1 MGLFE
6 DKNICP
12 MLIAQMQKPFNDENW
27 IYELKL
33 DGCRC
38 IGYFDQSGTCLRNK
52 RNMELLPR
60 FPELK
65 ELHRSVSKQTVL
77 DGELVVLLDGV
88 PDFFELQRRTLLTDR
103 FKIEMAAARHP
114 ASFVAYD
121 CLYGG
126 YCGIM
131 DKPLLDRKEILQKS
145 VRENERIAISRY
157 IPTDG
162 IGLFRAADEK
172 KLEGVV
178 AKRIDSFY
186 YPGKRTKDWIKF
198 KRMADEEFVV
208 CGYIRKSTNV
218 FSIILGK
225 YHNGIYLYKGH
236 VTLGVSNSTVSQ
248 LKKSDT
254 MPFATVPTGSGNE
267 SAVWVYPDKVCIVE
281 YMPNTKNSLR
291 QAVFK
296 GFRTDMI
303 PEDIIE

>member
-1 MGLFE
+1 MILFE
-6 DKNICP
+6 EKNLSP
-12 MLIAQMQKPFNDENW
+12 MLISQMQEPFNDDKW

-65 ELHRSVSKQTVL
+65 GLHHSVSDRTVL
-77 DGELVVLLDGV
+77 DGELVVLRNGV

-103 FKIEMAAARHP
+103 FKIEMAASRHP

-121 CLYGG
+121 CLYESSRN
-126 YCGIM
+126 IM
-131 DKPLLDRKEILQKS
+131 DQPLLERKEALQSS
-145 VRENERIAISRY
+145 VRENGLIAISRF

-162 IGLFRAADEK
+162 IGLFHAADEK
-172 KLEGVV
+172 ELEGVV
-178 AKRIDSFY
+178 AKRAASLY

-208 CGYIRKSTNV
+208 CGYIRKNSRT

-225 YHNGIYLYKGH
+225 YHNGAYIYKGH
-236 VTLGVSNSTVSQ
+236 VTLGVTKETVSQ
-248 LKKSDT
+248 LRESGIT
-254 MPFATVPTGSGNE
+254 PFTAIPADAGNE
-267 SAVWVYPDKVCIVE
+267 SAIWVYPDRVCTVE

-296 GFRTDMI
+296 GFRTDMVS
-303 PEDIIE
+303 EDID

>member
-1 MGLFE
+1 MDLFE
-6 DKNICP
+6 EKRVSP
-12 MLIAQMQKPFNDENW
+12 MLIAQMQEPFNDDGW

-38 IGYFDQSGTCLRNK
+38 IGYFDQTGTCLRNK

-65 ELHRSVSKQTVL
+65 DLHRSVSERTVL
-77 DGELVVLLDGV
+77 DGELVVLLNGV

-121 CLYGG
+121 CLYEGSRS
-126 YCGIM
+126 IM
-131 DKPLLDRKEILQKS
+131 DQPLLERKEALLSS
-145 VRENERIAISRY
+145 VRENGLIAISRF

-162 IGLFRAADEK
+162 IGLFHAADEK
-172 KLEGVV
+172 ELEGVV
-178 AKRIDSFY
+178 AKRASSLY

-208 CGYIRKSTNV
+208 CGYIRKSNKV

-225 YHNGIYLYKGH
+225 YHDGAYLYKGH
-236 VTLGVSNSTVSQ
+236 VTLGVTKEAVSQ
-248 LKKSDT
+248 LKKSGI
-254 MPFATVPTGSGNE
+254 MPFTAIPAGAGNE
-267 SAVWVYPDKVCIVE
+267 SAIWVYPDRVCTVE

-296 GFRTDMI
+296 GFRTDMT
-303 PEDIIE
+303 PEDID

>member
-1 MGLFE
+1 
-6 DKNICP
+6 
-12 MLIAQMQKPFNDENW
+12 MLIAQMQEPFNDDNW

-38 IGYFDQSGTCLRNK
+38 IGYFDQNGTCLRNK

-65 ELHRSVSKQTVL
+65 ELHRSVSERTVL
-77 DGELVVLLDGV
+77 AGELVVLINGV

-103 FKIEMAAARHP
+103 FKIETAAARHP

-121 CLYGG
+121 CLYRDSRS
-126 YCGIM
+126 IM
-131 DKPLLDRKEILQKS
+131 DRPLLERKELLQTS
-145 VRENERIAISRY
+145 VKENERIAISRY

-162 IGLFRAADEK
+162 IGLFCAADEK
-172 KLEGVV
+172 ELEGVV
-178 AKRIDSFY
+178 AKRSDSLY
-186 YPGKRTKDWIKF
+186 YPGRRTKDWIKF

-208 CGYIRKSTNV
+208 CGYIKKSAKTY
-218 FSIILGK
+218 SIILGK
-225 YHNGIYLYKGH
+225 YHNGTYLYKGH
-236 VTLGVSNSTVSQ
+236 VTLGVSLAAVSQ
-248 LKKSDT
+248 LKESGT
-254 MPFATVPTGSGNE
+254 MPFASLPAGAGNE
-267 SAVWVYPDKVCIVE
+267 SAVWVYPNQVCTVE

-303 PEDIIE
+303 PEEVG

>member
-1 MGLFE
+1 MMGVFE
-6 DKNICP
+6 EKSVSP
-12 MLIAQMQKPFNDENW
+12 MLIAQMQEPFNDDGW

-38 IGYFDQSGTCLRNK
+38 IGYFGQNGTCLRNK

-65 ELHRSVSKQTVL
+65 GLHRSVSERTVL
-77 DGELVVLLDGV
+77 DGELVVLRDGV

-121 CLYGG
+121 CLCKDGRS
-126 YCGIM
+126 IM
-131 DKPLLDRKEILQKS
+131 DRPLLERKEALQSS
-145 VRENERIAISRY
+145 VREDSLIAISRY

-162 IGLFRAADEK
+162 IGLFRAADERE
-172 KLEGVV
+172 LEGVV
-178 AKRIDSFY
+178 AKRAASLY
-186 YPGKRTKDWIKF
+186 YPGRRTKDWIKF

-208 CGYIRKSTNV
+208 CGYIRKNSRT

-225 YHNGIYLYKGH
+225 YHDGSYLYKGH
-236 VTLGVSNSTVSQ
+236 VTLGVTKEAVGQ
-248 LKKSDT
+248 LRESGI
-254 MPFATVPTGSGNE
+254 MPFAAIPAGAGNE
-267 SAVWVYPDKVCIVE
+267 SAVWVRPDRVCTVE
-281 YMPNTKNSLR
+281 YMPNTKDSLR

-296 GFRTDMI
+296 GFRTDVV
-303 PEDIIE
+303 PEDVD